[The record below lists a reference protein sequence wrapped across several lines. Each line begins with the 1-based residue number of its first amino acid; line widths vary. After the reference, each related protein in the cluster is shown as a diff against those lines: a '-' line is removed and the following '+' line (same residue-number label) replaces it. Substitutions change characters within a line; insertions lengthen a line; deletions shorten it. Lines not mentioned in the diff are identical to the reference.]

1 MPRSANLL
9 ALKELGQSVWYD
21 NISRELLV
29 SGGLKEIL
37 DWGVVGLTSNPSI
50 FEKAISSSQVYDS
63 AIQNME
69 LETFSDIEVFEKLA
83 VADIQDA
90 ADLLADTYKKTDAK
104 NGYVSLEVNPHLA
117 NDTDK
122 TVAEAERLYKEV
134 GRPNLMIKV
143 PATESGIPAIQQ
155 LISKG
160 ISVNVTLIFSTEM
173 YSMVREA
180 YLSGLENL
188 HVSGADLSKTTSVA
202 SFFVSRVD
210 TAVDSAIS
218 QGKLLSDDFKGMAG
232 IANAKIAY
240 KEFQDTFASS
250 RFEKLRAAGANI
262 QRPLW
267 ASTSMKNPAMRDVLY
282 VENLVGP
289 DTVNT
294 MPDVTLNAFIDHGN
308 SENTIT
314 KNVDDAYNH
323 ISALTTA
330 GIDMSVITQTLLED
344 GVKAFADSFDQ
355 LLENISQKRSTLAAT
370 R

>member
-69 LETFSDIEVFEKLA
+69 VETYSDIEVFEKLA

-134 GRPNLMIKV
+134 DRPNLMIKV

-188 HVSGADLSKTTSVA
+188 HVSGADLSKTNSVA
-202 SFFVSRVD
+202 SFSLVELIRPWIAPS
-210 TAVDSAIS
+210 
-218 QGKLLSDDFKGMAG
+218 LKG
-232 IANAKIAY
+232 NF
-240 KEFQDTFASS
+240 FQM
-250 RFEKLRAAGANI
+250 I
-262 QRPLW
+262 
-267 ASTSMKNPAMRDVLY
+267 
-282 VENLVGP
+282 
-289 DTVNT
+289 
-294 MPDVTLNAFIDHGN
+294 
-308 SENTIT
+308 
-314 KNVDDAYNH
+314 
-323 ISALTTA
+323 
-330 GIDMSVITQTLLED
+330 
-344 GVKAFADSFDQ
+344 
-355 LLENISQKRSTLAAT
+355 
-370 R
+370 